1 MEYCEKCIRAM
12 SRSPGGNKKP
22 LDPLTRSLVN
32 TPAEDPKAIALREL
46 AKRELARRHLI
57 PFAKYVMPT
66 YDAGWVH
73 EDIALRLERFFEQM
87 RNKESPRLM
96 INVHPRLGK
105 SLEVSQMFPSWA
117 LGHDPTLEFITT
129 SHTLSLAQEFSRKVR
144 STLED
149 KPYRALF
156 KDSAVDPENRNVA
169 GWKTTKGGGYRPAGV
184 GGSITGHGAHCFP
197 AGTRVMT
204 QRGSIP
210 IEELVL
216 QPHVALSYDPSTGAT
231 SWRRVEA
238 CHVRESAGLYE
249 VRTTGGR
256 KFTATGDHKIF
267 VVDRGW
273 VETAKLQVGD
283 SLFALHEVRS
293 GESDRPLSALSYGA
307 SQVTHDSVASLTAV
321 GGGPVPV
328 YDLQVEE
335 THCFFAEGVLVHNCL
350 IIDDYLKNKEEALS
364 ETTIESLWDWY
375 SSTAYTRLAPGGG
388 VLIIATRW
396 VTNDLSGKLLAMQN
410 EGGDKFETI
419 VYPAIDD
426 RPTYRLPDL
435 SIVYEEQEG
444 AKLLRPAGE
453 ALHPARWPVERLMQ
467 IKAAVDPMDW
477 EALYQQNPKVA
488 GAGVFKEDE
497 HIHYYDEEE
506 LPERLLH
513 YDAWDLAIGRKQ
525 RNDYTVGIVGGVDSD
540 DNLWIVDLRR
550 DRFDSLQ
557 ICDQIIDVHHTH
569 DTQLTGIERSQV
581 AQAIGPFLDKRIEEE
596 KIHSLVV
603 EELPPGNRDKISR
616 ARAIQ
621 ARCKQGKVRIPRN
634 APWTKAFVEELL
646 MFNGTSSD
654 TQKDDQVDAFSWLGI
669 MLYEMGR
676 PEPGE
681 VVAKEPEWK
690 RKLMR
695 QLRSKRGGGFMAG

>member
-1 MEYCEKCIRAM
+1 VARYDKALDVMIEDDRRCTTCGVRLPLDTSMTYCSKCIVAM
-12 SRSPGGNKKP
+12 SKAPSSSKKP
-22 LDPLTRSLVN
+22 LDNVTRALVN
-32 TPAEDPKAIALREL
+32 TPPEDPKAVARREL
-46 AKRELARRHLI
+46 ARRELARRHLI

-73 EDIALRLERFFEQM
+73 EDIALRLERFFERLQ
-87 RNKESPRLM
+87 NKESPRLM

-105 SLEVSQMFPSWA
+105 SLEVSQLFPSWA
-117 LGHDPTLEFITT
+117 LGHDPTLEFIAT

-144 STLED
+144 GTLED

-156 KDSAVDPENRNVA
+156 KDSFVDPDNRNVA

-184 GGSITGHGAHCFP
+184 GGSITGHGAHC
-197 AGTRVMT
+197 
-204 QRGSIP
+204 
-210 IEELVL
+210 
-216 QPHVALSYDPSTGAT
+216 
-231 SWRRVEA
+231 
-238 CHVRESAGLYE
+238 
-249 VRTTGGR
+249 
-256 KFTATGDHKIF
+256 
-267 VVDRGW
+267 
-273 VETAKLQVGD
+273 
-283 SLFALHEVRS
+283 
-293 GESDRPLSALSYGA
+293 
-307 SQVTHDSVASLTAV
+307 
-321 GGGPVPV
+321 
-328 YDLQVEE
+328 
-335 THCFFAEGVLVHNCL
+335 L

-364 ETTIESLWDWY
+364 ETTIEALWDWY

-396 VTNDLSGKLLAMQN
+396 VTNDLSGKLLAMQD

-444 AKLLRPAGE
+444 AVLLRPPGE
-453 ALHPARWPVERLMQ
+453 ALHPTRWPVERLMQ

-488 GAGVFKEDE
+488 GAGIFKEEE
-497 HIHYYDEEE
+497 HIHYYDLDE

-513 YDAWDLAIGRKQ
+513 YDTWDLAIGKKQ
-525 RNDYTVGIVGGVDSD
+525 RNDYTVGITGGVDSD
-540 DNLWIVDLRR
+540 DTLWIVDVRR
-550 DRFDSLQ
+550 GRFDSLQ
-557 ICDQIIDVHHTH
+557 ICDQIIDVHHTYN
-569 DTQLTGIERSQV
+569 TQTTGIERSQV

-596 KIHSLVV
+596 KIHSLVI
-603 EELPPGNRDKISR
+603 EELPPGNRDKIARS
-616 ARAIQ
+616 RAIQ
-621 ARCKQGKVRIPRN
+621 ARCKQGKVKILRG
-634 APWTKAFVEELL
+634 APWTKAFVDELL

-654 TQKDDQVDAFSWLGI
+654 TQKDDQADAFSWLGI

-681 VVAKEPEWK
+681 AVAAEPEWK